1 MAHSSFESHIQLTRT
16 EAETLLAILDLG
28 LTNAGLA
35 EHFGVSE
42 STIASRLHRIYERTG
57 LAGRT
62 QAVAFAALH
71 RSCCL
76 LR

>member
-1 MAHSSFESHIQLTRT
+1 MAHSSFGSHIQLTRN

-42 STIASRLHRIYERTG
+42 STIASRLDRLYQRTG
-57 LAGRT
+57 LAGRA
-62 QAVAFAALH
+62 QAVAFAVLH
-71 RSCCL
+71 RA
-76 LR
+76 